1 MKVALYTY
9 KIGIRDKKTGR
20 RSLHEVHYLTK
31 SLDTAV
37 VMQAYGPLTSIPQ
50 NIRRTKKDKTINTK
64 VDQTHGQILHKLDH
78 Q

>member
-9 KIGIRDKKTGR
+9 KIGIRDKKLAEDPYTKYTII
-20 RSLHEVHYLTK
+20 EWLTK

-50 NIRRTKKDKTINTK
+50 NIRRTKKR
-64 VDQTHGQILHKLDH
+64 
-78 Q
+78 